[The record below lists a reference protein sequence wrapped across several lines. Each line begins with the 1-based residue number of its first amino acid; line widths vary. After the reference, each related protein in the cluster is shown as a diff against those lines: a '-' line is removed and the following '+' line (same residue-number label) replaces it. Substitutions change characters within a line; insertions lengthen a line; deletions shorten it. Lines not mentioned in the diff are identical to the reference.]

1 MNTLKKIWTT
11 NVLCFYSTIPCTSK
25 SQYLFMAENQ
35 FVTMIIV
42 EYIDQTW
49 PQNPLLPSDLY
60 ERAIARFQVKFAE
73 DKVYL
78 YVLYLHLVILLAQ
91 HTMSRNAHAKSQL
104 SPCVLFAYFCEI
116 RRSFFLIL
124 AKKKIIF
131 KMLV

>member
-1 MNTLKKIWTT
+1 METEIYIIP
-11 NVLCFYSTIPCTSK
+11 VLVHGGKPVCES
-25 SQYLFMAENQ
+25 
-35 FVTMIIV
+35 MIIV

-49 PQNPLLPSDLY
+49 PQNPLLPSDPY
-60 ERAIARFQVKFAE
+60 ERAIARFWVKFAE

-104 SPCVLFAYFCEI
+104 SPRVLFAYFCEI

-124 AKKKIIF
+124 AKNKIIF